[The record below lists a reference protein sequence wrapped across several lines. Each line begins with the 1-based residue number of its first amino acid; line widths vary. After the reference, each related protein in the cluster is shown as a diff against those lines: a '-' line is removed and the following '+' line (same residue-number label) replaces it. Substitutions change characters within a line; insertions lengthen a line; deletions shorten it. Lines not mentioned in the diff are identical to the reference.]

1 VSKVR
6 VGDSIFIFLFAS
18 LFFLVI
24 INLLTGVFGFL
35 FDLSDAGISLFALM
49 SATLFLCYF
58 FIWGAIRVENQFKGA
73 RLGVVSV
80 SRILFSRTMNFIGL
94 KKLSPKDSFYI
105 FLSMIIGIVFNL
117 FIVLALS
124 RLTNGTLYTV
134 SSPSL
139 YALVQ
144 NLVVVPIF
152 EELIFRGIYISVFL
166 KLFGK
171 TYASAGSALV
181 LSSFTFGW
189 IHPAQ
194 PIVKTIAGFLLGSI
208 YLWGWKKNIAASS
221 LAHFG
226 ANLIGTFLVL
236 FV

>member
-1 VSKVR
+1 
-6 VGDSIFIFLFAS
+6 
-18 LFFLVI
+18 
-24 INLLTGVFGFL
+24 
-35 FDLSDAGISLFALM
+35 
-49 SATLFLCYF
+49 
-58 FIWGAIRVENQFKGA
+58 
-73 RLGVVSV
+73 
-80 SRILFSRTMNFIGL
+80 
-94 KKLSPKDSFYI
+94 
-105 FLSMIIGIVFNL
+105 
-117 FIVLALS
+117 
-124 RLTNGTLYTV
+124 
-134 SSPSL
+134 
-139 YALVQ
+139 
-144 NLVVVPIF
+144 
-152 EELIFRGIYISVFL
+152 
-166 KLFGK
+166 LFGK